1 MRRSL
6 GGFHGHYNKFRS
18 EKMPAIFQRVA
29 GRENVKKP
37 LEMPPSGWYD
47 GGAFLRE
54 QQYFST
60 NVDNSVEK

>member
-6 GGFHGHYNKFRS
+6 GGFHGHYSKFRL
-18 EKMPAIFQRVA
+18 EKTPVIFQRVTD
-29 GRENVKKP
+29 RENVKKH
-37 LEMPPSGWYD
+37 LEMAYPGWYD

-60 NVDNSVEK
+60 IVNISVEK